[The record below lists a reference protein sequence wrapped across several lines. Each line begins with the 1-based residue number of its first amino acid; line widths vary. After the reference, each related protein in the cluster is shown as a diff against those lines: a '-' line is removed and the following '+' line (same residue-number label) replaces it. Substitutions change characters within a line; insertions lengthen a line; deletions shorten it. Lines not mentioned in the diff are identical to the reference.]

1 MCIRDRFHDVWG
13 MLILAGVLR
22 LVWSHHVTF
31 FINSLAHMWGSRPY
45 TEENSARDNP
55 CLLYTSRCV

>member
-1 MCIRDRFHDVWG
+1 
-13 MLILAGVLR
+13 MLLLAGVAR

-45 TEENSARDNP
+45 TDDNTARDN
-55 CLLYTSRCV
+55 RR